1 MVAYATTRF
10 RLPVM
15 PVVFLVAAAL
25 VAGRSEGALA
35 PLGGRRLAALVLLAV
50 YAGWLFAPGLDE
62 LAAWRILTG
71 RG

>member
-1 MVAYATTRF
+1 VAAYATTRF

-25 VAGRSEGALA
+25 AVGRSEGALA
-35 PLGGRRLAALVLLAV
+35 PLGRRRLAALVALAV
-50 YAGWLFAPGLDE
+50 IAVWLVAPGLDE